1 MKLKKITVENK
12 NKFAIEITFIPF
24 TVILEND
31 RKIFGT
37 IYESPLSKEQEI
49 LILNETKGD
58 LTDEDLNKL
67 KEAVLKEYHNL
78 SASTENRQEKN
89 TNTPEK

>member
-37 IYESPLSKEQEI
+37 IYESPLSKKQEI
-49 LILNETKGD
+49 LILNETICD

-78 SASTENRQEKN
+78 LATTEQRQEEN
-89 TNTPEK
+89 TNNPEK